1 MKCDK
6 CNSKADGSNIIEG
19 GKGYKFC
26 SICAILLDKIP
37 TGNRVA
43 LFLRPD
49 ASQDESFPFSKVER
63 DILAAKE
70 RRVRGKKIW
79 K

>member
-6 CNSKADGSNIIEG
+6 CKSKADGYRIIEG
-19 GKGYKFC
+19 GNAYKFC
-26 SICAILLDKIP
+26 HVCSIFLDKIP

-49 ASQDESFPFSKVER
+49 ASQDESLPFSKVDR
-63 DILAAKE
+63 NILRAKE
-70 RRVRGKKIW
+70 RRSKGEKIW
-79 K
+79 